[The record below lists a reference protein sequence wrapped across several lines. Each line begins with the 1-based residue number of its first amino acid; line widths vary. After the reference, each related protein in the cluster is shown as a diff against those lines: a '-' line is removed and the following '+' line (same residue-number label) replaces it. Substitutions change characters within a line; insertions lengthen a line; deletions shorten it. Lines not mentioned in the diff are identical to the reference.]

1 MKSSQQSVHMQESH
15 IREPSLD
22 DIRQALLGPLP
33 GVDAHMKMAPQ
44 PRPGWNRELSLPADC
59 RQGAVLILLYPRYGR
74 LYLVLTRRSDRV
86 GSHKGQISLPGGAQE
101 SNESLA
107 QTALRETWEELGV
120 PSEDIE
126 VMGKLTPLYTPPSN
140 YCIHPFVAHRTATP
154 IFHPYSVEVAQV
166 LEVALGSL
174 LDPAIRR
181 VEYWADQRFDSPRR
195 VPCFDID
202 GQVVWGATAMIL
214 SEFVSLLE
222 QRRAAQDRNLSTRR
236 DQV

>member
-1 MKSSQQSVHMQESH
+1 VKSSQQPVHMQESH
-15 IREPSLD
+15 SRELTPD

-33 GVDAHMKMAPQ
+33 GVDAHMKMVPQ
-44 PRPGWNRELSLPADC
+44 PRPGWNREPSLPPDC
-59 RQGAVLILLYPRYGR
+59 RQGAVLILLYPRSDR
-74 LYLVLTRRSDRV
+74 LYLVLTRRSDHV

-101 SNESLA
+101 SDESLVE
-107 QTALRETWEELGV
+107 TALRETWEELGI
-120 PSEDIE
+120 PSQGIE
-126 VMGKLTPLYTPPSN
+126 VMGNLTPLYTPPSN
-140 YCIHPFVAHRTATP
+140 YCIHPFVAYRAARP
-154 IFHPYSVEVAQV
+154 IFHPHDVEVAQV

-222 QRRAAQDRNLSTRR
+222 QRHAG
-236 DQV
+236 